1 DMTDAVKPS
10 KTTATKETIAE
21 EIKEPEPDPVRP
33 AQNEKAAS
41 VKAAFVKADAEEE
54 EEEEDEEDEE
64 PESQGLGLLAASMAI
79 YLVVIALGSALFE
92 AKWRH
97 VRGPGLP
104 LAPWLVAV
112 ALKGKGEARRFK
124 EYVLMFVA
132 FYIYHRGKLQLQSE
146 LDSTFDPSDVVTVS
160 MVGLAI
166 LCKEVGF
173 AGVSMTMASLSTLL
187 AAAVACVGMVYYSV
201 WSCKFFHSPAEVRAG
216 AAFGLLLVVLLK
228 RLLGG
233 SVAQE
238 EEEEEESEAGYVA
251 LKA

>member
-1 DMTDAVKPS
+1 
-10 KTTATKETIAE
+10 
-21 EIKEPEPDPVRP
+21 
-33 AQNEKAAS
+33 
-41 VKAAFVKADAEEE
+41 
-54 EEEEDEEDEE
+54 
-64 PESQGLGLLAASMAI
+64 
-79 YLVVIALGSALFE
+79 
-92 AKWRH
+92 
-97 VRGPGLP
+97 LP

-166 LCKEVGF
+166 VCKEVGF

-187 AAAVACVGMVYYSV
+187 AAAVAGVGMVYYSV

-216 AAFGLLLVVLLK
+216 AAFGLLLVLLK
-228 RLLGG
+228 KLLGG
-233 SVAQE
+233 SVAQEEE

-251 LKA
+251 LKARAATSSSFSWICLRRFFHFFAVGFAVVCCGLFYLYLFADALSDCNFLSYFCWPTLLPLPNQRNVLTVASAT